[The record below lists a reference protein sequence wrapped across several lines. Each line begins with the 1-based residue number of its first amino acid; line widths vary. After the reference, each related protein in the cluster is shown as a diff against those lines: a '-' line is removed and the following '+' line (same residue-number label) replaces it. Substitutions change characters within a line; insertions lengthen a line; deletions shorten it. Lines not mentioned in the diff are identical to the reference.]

1 MAPTEKAP
9 VKNEPLPGE
18 THKGQDGLLMWTR
31 LQKHQTVLN
40 PYKEALG
47 GEGGGRVEK
56 KKKNAWDVIFKS
68 ALSSKGV
75 FVIIDLTNRR
85 LMIFICLSIP

>member
-18 THKGQDGLLMWTR
+18 THKGQDGLLLWTR

-40 PYKEALG
+40 PYKEALR
-47 GEGGGRVEK
+47 GEGGGE
-56 KKKNAWDVIFKS
+56 
-68 ALSSKGV
+68 
-75 FVIIDLTNRR
+75 
-85 LMIFICLSIP
+85 

>member
-9 VKNEPLPGE
+9 VTNEPLPGE

-47 GEGGGRVEK
+47 GEGEGE
-56 KKKNAWDVIFKS
+56 
-68 ALSSKGV
+68 
-75 FVIIDLTNRR
+75 
-85 LMIFICLSIP
+85 

>member
-1 MAPTEKAP
+1 MFAYPGEVSHRELGGTVSSPDNTVTHRKEMAPTEKAP

-18 THKGQDGLLMWTR
+18 THKGQDGLLMWTL

-47 GEGGGRVEK
+47 GEGGGE
-56 KKKNAWDVIFKS
+56 
-68 ALSSKGV
+68 
-75 FVIIDLTNRR
+75 
-85 LMIFICLSIP
+85 